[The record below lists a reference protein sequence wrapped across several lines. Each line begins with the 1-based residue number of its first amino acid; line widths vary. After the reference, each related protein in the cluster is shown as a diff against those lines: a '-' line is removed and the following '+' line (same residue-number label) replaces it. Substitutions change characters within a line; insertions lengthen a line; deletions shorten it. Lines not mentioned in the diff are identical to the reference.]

1 MFATA
6 VIYTILWLSFYVVLK
21 ERESAFNRLG
31 NKCSTSFWTIG
42 LILVLMLACLIKG
55 LSYDM
60 GADYLEYV
68 NIFKRIS
75 RSSFHSRGELE
86 FGYFFLN
93 KILAFFQ
100 LNLPWI
106 FIVNSFIVFYSLLYL
121 ASQLKYNMAISV
133 VLWIFFLYVMSNNIW
148 RQYDAMGFMM
158 IAFTKLVQADVS
170 DEKKFI
176 AKKLL
181 GFTIFSGI
189 AYLFHKTA
197 VIYFVVFLLLWIIR
211 KKHFNVFI
219 ILGAITI
226 TFIYTAI
233 FVQNSNMT
241 ALATAMELMGYSDT
255 YTLSNKF
262 EEYTEF
268 SVLSETK
275 EYLVHVFTIL
285 AGDYILR
292 KDKKNY
298 KYRLLYYVVV
308 FYFILY
314 PFGRFH
320 SLFVRLIMYAQMLIP
335 FYYGLT
341 LHYLKK
347 EQKQSLLAKMYKVAI
362 YFMLFLFF
370 VDFYQYIASSTE
382 SIGHGYMLYKF

>member
-133 VLWIFFLYVMSNNIW
+133 VLWIFFLYIMSNNIW

-292 KDKKNY
+292 KNKKNY

-341 LHYLKK
+341 LYYLKK

-362 YFMLFLFF
+362 YFMIFLFIN
-370 VDFYQYIASSTE
+370 VLIID
-382 SIGHGYMLYKF
+382 

>member
-133 VLWIFFLYVMSNNIW
+133 VLWIFFLYIMSNNIW

-262 EEYTEF
+262 EEYTKF

-292 KDKKNY
+292 KNKKNY

-341 LHYLKK
+341 LYYLKK

-362 YFMLFLFF
+362 YFMIFLFF

>member
-133 VLWIFFLYVMSNNIW
+133 VLWIFFLYIMSNNIW

-292 KDKKNY
+292 KNKKNY

-341 LHYLKK
+341 LYYLKK

-362 YFMLFLFF
+362 YFMIFLFF

>member
-106 FIVNSFIVFYSLLYL
+106 FIVNSFIVFYSLLYF

-133 VLWIFFLYVMSNNIW
+133 VLWIFFLYIMSNNIW

-292 KDKKNY
+292 KNKKNY

-341 LHYLKK
+341 LYYLKK

-362 YFMLFLFF
+362 YFMIFLFF

>member
-1 MFATA
+1 MFATS
-6 VIYTILWLSFYVVLK
+6 VIYTILWLSLYIALK
-21 ERESAFNRLG
+21 GRESAFNRSG
-31 NKCSTSFWTIG
+31 QNRSASFWTIG
-42 LILVLMLACLIKG
+42 LIFVLMLACLIKG

-60 GADYLEYV
+60 GTDYLEYV
-68 NIFKRIS
+68 NIYKRIS
-75 RSSFHSRGELE
+75 RFGFHSHEKLE
-86 FGYFFLN
+86 IGYVFLN

-121 ASQLKYNMAISV
+121 ASQLKHNVAISV
-133 VLWIFFLYVMSNNIW
+133 VLWFFFLYIMSNNLW

-158 IAFTKLVQADVS
+158 IAFTKLIQTDAS
-170 DEKKFI
+170 NEKKFI

-189 AYLFHKTA
+189 ACLFHKTA
-197 VIYFVVFLLLWIIR
+197 IIYFIVFLLLWTIR
-211 KKHFNVFI
+211 KKHLNVLI

-226 TFIYTAI
+226 SFIYTAA

-241 ALATAMELMGYSDT
+241 VLSTAMELMGYSDT
-255 YTLSNKF
+255 YTLANKF
-262 EEYTEF
+262 EEYTEY
-268 SVLSETK
+268 SVLSEIK
-275 EYLVHVFTIL
+275 EYIVHVFTIL

-292 KDKKNY
+292 KDGENY
-298 KYRLLYYVVV
+298 KYRLFYYATV

-320 SLFVRLIMYAQMLIP
+320 SVFVRLILYAQMLIP

-341 LHYLKK
+341 LYYLKK
-347 EQKQSLLAKMYKVAI
+347 EQKRSLVARVYKTAI

-382 SIGHGYMLYKF
+382 SIGHGYMLYQF